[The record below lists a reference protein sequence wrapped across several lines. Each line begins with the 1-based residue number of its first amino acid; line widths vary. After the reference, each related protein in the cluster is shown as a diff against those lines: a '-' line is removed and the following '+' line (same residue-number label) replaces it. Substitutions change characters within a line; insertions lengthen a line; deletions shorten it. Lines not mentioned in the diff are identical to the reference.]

1 MVGALIFFN
10 IIIKKKELIMKYNNI
25 IYEKIG
31 KIGKLSLNRPDS
43 GNTLNLNLAEELFD
57 ALNSACS
64 DKNLKALIL
73 TGKGKLFCGGGD
85 LKFLL
90 ENKDNVKEL
99 LLKMTHYFHGAI
111 ARITKLNAPV
121 IIGINGTAGG
131 GGFSLAITGDIIL
144 SIKSAKFTLAYTK
157 AGLSPD
163 GSSTFFLPRIVGL
176 KKAKELMLS
185 NRVFSAEDAY
195 NFGLIDKIVEDEK
208 ELDEQLME
216 YAEKFSKGPTNAYA
230 SVKKLL
236 NISFSNSL
244 EAQMELEGLDISENA
259 QSTDGKEGMLAFSEK
274 REPNFK

>member
-1 MVGALIFFN
+1 
-10 IIIKKKELIMKYNNI
+10 MKYNNI